1 MDEVNRIDRE
11 KRYVVFKSEFVGGNK
26 ILIVYEYSLN
36 LCSQWLKCRQN
47 QASLTMKMK
56 TVSQVSK
63 KNQDPLMSRMCLL
76 MC

>member
-47 QASLTMKMK
+47 QA
-56 TVSQVSK
+56 
-63 KNQDPLMSRMCLL
+63 
-76 MC
+76 